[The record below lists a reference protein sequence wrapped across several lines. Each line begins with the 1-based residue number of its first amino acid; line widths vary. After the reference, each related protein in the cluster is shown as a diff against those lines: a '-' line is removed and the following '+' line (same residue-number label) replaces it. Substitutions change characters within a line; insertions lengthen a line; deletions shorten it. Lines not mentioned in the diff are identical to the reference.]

1 MAFLDN
7 ITITDILWVL
17 ILISFFIPLMQKR
30 MLLIK
35 RQVIMRSIEA
45 KRDSRVISMI
55 HRQEVMS
62 FFGFPFARYIDIEDS
77 EAVLRA
83 IRMTPPDMQ
92 IDLVLHTPGGLVLA
106 AEQIAYALKRHK
118 GKVTVFIPHYAM
130 SGGSLIAMAAD
141 EIIMDPNAVLGPV
154 DPQLG
159 GTQGYYPAVSIL
171 KALEQ
176 PNPNRDDQTLILG
189 DVARKAIEQ
198 VYETVYSL
206 LLEHNTPE
214 KAAELAKMLSEGRW
228 THDYPIDFE
237 KAKEMGL
244 PVNFQ
249 MPMEVYELMELYQQ
263 SGMRRPSVEFIP
275 TPYMP
280 HTPPG
285 KGK

>member
-7 ITITDILWVL
+7 INITDILWVL
-17 ILISFFIPLMQKR
+17 VLISFLIPLIQKR

-35 RQVIMRSIEA
+35 RQVIMRSIET
-45 KRDSRVISMI
+45 KRNSRVISMI

-83 IRMTPPDMQ
+83 IRMTPPEMQ

-106 AEQIAYALKRHK
+106 AEQIACALKRHK
-118 GKVTVFIPHYAM
+118 GNVTVFIPHYAM

-141 EIIMDPNAVLGPV
+141 EIVMDPNAVLG
-154 DPQLG
+154 
-159 GTQGYYPAVSIL
+159 
-171 KALEQ
+171 
-176 PNPNRDDQTLILG
+176 
-189 DVARKAIEQ
+189 
-198 VYETVYSL
+198 
-206 LLEHNTPE
+206 
-214 KAAELAKMLSEGRW
+214 
-228 THDYPIDFE
+228 
-237 KAKEMGL
+237 
-244 PVNFQ
+244 
-249 MPMEVYELMELYQQ
+249 PMEVYELMELYQQ

-280 HTPPG
+280 HALPG

>member
-7 ITITDILWVL
+7 INITDILWVL
-17 ILISFFIPLMQKR
+17 VLISFFIPLMQKR

-35 RQVIMRSIEA
+35 RQVIMRSIET
-45 KRDSRVISMI
+45 KRNSRVISMI

-92 IDLVLHTPGGLVLA
+92 IDLLLHTPGGLVLA
-106 AEQIAYALKRHK
+106 AEQIACALKRHK

-130 SGGSLIAMAAD
+130 SGGSLIAMSAD
-141 EIIMDPNAVLGPV
+141 EIVMDPNAVLGLV

-189 DVARKAIEQ
+189 DVARKAIDQ

-214 KAAELAKMLSEGRW
+214 KAAMLAKMLSEGRW

-280 HTPPG
+280 HAPPG

>member
-1 MAFLDN
+1 MPILDN
-7 ITITDILWVL
+7 LNITDIMW
-17 ILISFFIPLMQKR
+17 ILVFISFFIPVIQKR
-30 MLLIK
+30 MLLLK
-35 RQVIMRSIEA
+35 RQMIMRSIET
-45 KRDSRVISMI
+45 KRNSRVISMI

-62 FFGFPFARYIDIEDS
+62 FFGFPLARYIDIEDS

-83 IRMTPPDMQ
+83 IRMTPHDMQ

-106 AEQIAYALKRHK
+106 AEQIACALKRHK

-141 EIIMDPNAVLGPV
+141 EIVMDPNAVLGPV

-159 GTQGYYPAVSIL
+159 GPQGYYPAVSIL

-189 DVARKAIEQ
+189 DVAKKAIDQ

-206 LLEHNTPE
+206 LLKHNTPE
-214 KAAELAKMLSEGRW
+214 KAAELARMLSEGRW

-237 KAKEMGL
+237 QAKEMGL
-244 PVNFQ
+244 PVNYQ

-280 HTPPG
+280 HAPPG